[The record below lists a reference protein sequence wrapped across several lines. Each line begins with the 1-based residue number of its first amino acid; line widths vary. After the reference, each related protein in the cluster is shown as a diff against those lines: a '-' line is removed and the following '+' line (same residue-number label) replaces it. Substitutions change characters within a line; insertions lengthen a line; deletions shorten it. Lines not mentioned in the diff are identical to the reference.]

1 MFTIFP
7 AIDLR
12 QGQVVRLKM
21 GDPSRQT
28 VYSDDPAQTARRWLA
43 AGARWLHVVNL
54 DGAFEESD
62 SKNQGALLQIIKA
75 ANEYGAS
82 VQFGGGLRSSAAIE
96 WALNLG
102 VTRVV
107 LGTVIVEHRPVLDD
121 ALQRWGAERIAAGLD
136 ARGGLVQVRG
146 WKEKT
151 ALRAVDLAQELQT
164 VGLRWLVFTD
174 IAQDGMG
181 SGINLEQT
189 VEVSHACQLHI
200 IASGGANSLEDI
212 NRIHQAGLAGVIIG
226 QALYSGSI
234 HAEQLFSKEGI
245 RD

>member
-28 VYSDDPAQTARRWLA
+28 VYSTDPAQTARRWLD

-54 DGAFEESD
+54 DGAFDETD
-62 SKNQGALLQIIKA
+62 SKNQNALKQILTI
-75 ANEYGAS
+75 ANEYSAS
-82 VQFGGGLRSSAAIE
+82 VQFGGGLRSAAAIDR
-96 WALNLG
+96 ALGMG

-107 LGTVIVEHRPVLDD
+107 LGTVVVQNRAILEEALKRWD
-121 ALQRWGAERIAAGLD
+121 AGRVAAGLD
-136 ARGGLVQVRG
+136 ARGGFIQVRG
-146 WKEKT
+146 WKEGT
-151 ALRAVDLAQELQT
+151 TLRAIEVAQQLET
-164 VGLRWLVFTD
+164 AGLRWLVFTD

-189 VEVSHACQLHI
+189 VELSSSCQLQI

-212 NRIHQAGLAGVIIG
+212 HRVQEAGLAGVIVG

-234 HAEQLFSKEGI
+234 QAEPLFKKEGN
-245 RD
+245 